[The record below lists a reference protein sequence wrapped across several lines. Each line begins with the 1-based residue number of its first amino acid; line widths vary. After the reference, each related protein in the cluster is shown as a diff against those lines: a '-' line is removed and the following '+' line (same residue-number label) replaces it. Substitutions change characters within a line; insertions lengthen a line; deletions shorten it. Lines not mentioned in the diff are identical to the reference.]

1 MSAKMNLST
10 NIRVK
15 VEMNQEMLFEQEQKR
30 WEKLI
35 FRRCGL
41 SRAVWGKH

>member
-1 MSAKMNLST
+1 MLAKMNLST

-30 WEKLI
+30 
-35 FRRCGL
+35 
-41 SRAVWGKH
+41 